1 MEGTMRA
8 PMPTPEGLP
17 ARAAIIIMGCLF
29 VFLSA
34 LWLFVITKAM
44 IAIGVGAV
52 ALFTAGV
59 CAFAHR
65 YALKPL

>member
-1 MEGTMRA
+1 MRA
-8 PMPTPEGLP
+8 PMPTPEALP
-17 ARAAIIIMGCLF
+17 AQAAIIIMSCLF
-29 VFLSA
+29 VFVTA
-34 LWLFVITKAM
+34 LWLFVITKAI

-52 ALFTAGV
+52 ALFTAGA

>member
-1 MEGTMRA
+1 MRA
-8 PMPTPEGLP
+8 PTPTPEGLP
-17 ARAAIIIMGCLF
+17 AQAAIIIIGCLF
-29 VFLSA
+29 VFLST

-52 ALFTAGV
+52 ALFIAGA

>member
-1 MEGTMRA
+1 LCVT
-8 PMPTPEGLP
+8 
-17 ARAAIIIMGCLF
+17 AIF

-44 IAIGVGAV
+44 IAIGAGAL
-52 ALFTAGV
+52 ALFIAGA